1 MTCTLLY
8 EKCGANLHKMF
19 GLRAFLVQQNRPV
32 RLSEQFHLCDD
43 LCRSVSLRALFRTA
57 ARAGGRVGGGV
68 DVD

>member
-1 MTCTLLY
+1 
-8 EKCGANLHKMF
+8 MF

-43 LCRSVSLRALFRTA
+43 LCRSVSLLALFSTA